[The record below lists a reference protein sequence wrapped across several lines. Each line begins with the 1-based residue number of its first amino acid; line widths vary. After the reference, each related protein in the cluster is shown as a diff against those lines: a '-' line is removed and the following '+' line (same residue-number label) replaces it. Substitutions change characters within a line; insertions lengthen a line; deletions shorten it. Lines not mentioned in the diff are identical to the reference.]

1 MVAMVPAYM
10 DSRAISGHQSHRW
23 VCGVWVPLRS
33 QWDVEAQA
41 ADMLGRMDKWSV
53 YRSLPDV
60 IDFPGSEAAVLVP
73 LYEDEH
79 GDIRVI
85 LTRRPDHMS
94 SHPGD
99 VVFPGG
105 HREGGEEPIA
115 TATREA
121 WEEIRLPPDS
131 VVEILG
137 GLEPVT
143 TRNRTKPIVPVV
155 ARIDRP
161 DTLVADPAEVDVIIE
176 PTMDELLDEDRW
188 VTRPWFGHTLWFFEF
203 DEGILWGAPAFMM
216 RDLLKHLR
224 SQSSN
229 DARGEVSRRR
239 ADDG

>member
-1 MVAMVPAYM
+1 
-10 DSRAISGHQSHRW
+10 
-23 VCGVWVPLRS
+23 
-33 QWDVEAQA
+33 
-41 ADMLGRMDKWSV
+41 MDKWSV

-60 IDFPGSEAAVLVP
+60 VDPPGSEAAVLVP
-73 LYEDEH
+73 LYEDLN

-121 WEEIRLPPDS
+121 WEEIRLPPEN
-131 VVEILG
+131 VIEVLG

-155 ARIDRP
+155 VRIDRP
-161 DTLVADPAEVDVIIE
+161 EKLVADPAEVDVIIE
-176 PTMDELLDEDRW
+176 PRMDDMLDESGW
-188 VTRPWFGHTLWFFEF
+188 VTRPWFGHTLWFYEF
-203 DEGILWGAPAFMM
+203 DEGILWGATAFMM
-216 RDLLKHLR
+216 RDLLAHVR
-224 SQSSN
+224 SQESH
-229 DARGEVSRRR
+229 DGRPTT
-239 ADDG
+239 DDRDGMVR